1 MIYSNVIIGGLKC
14 IRKSFVQ
21 DFFYHQGK
29 TLIIKRSLREA
40 FLPGFYE
47 LPGGKVDFGENPEE
61 ALKR

>member
-1 MIYSNVIIGGLKC
+1 MYQKIVCTGFI
-14 IRKSFVQ
+14 
-21 DFFYHQGK
+21 YHQGK
-29 TLIIKRSLREA
+29 MLIIKRSLREA